1 MAAVLL
7 VVVMVPVGVAGAAEV
22 VDVGLI
28 SHASEPADGPSYAP
42 AASTDGSV
50 VVYESA
56 ASNLVVDDGNGYE
69 DIFVRDAGAGT
80 TSLISV
86 GPGGVEANNDSHSPV
101 VSGDGSFIV
110 YYSDASNLVTGDTN
124 GHRDVFL
131 FDTSTGTTSRVSV
144 ASGGAQA
151 DGNSSLPAVS
161 ADGSTIVFQSDA
173 TNLVPGDTNGASDV
187 FAYDVATG
195 TTTRVSVGPGGVEAN
210 GGSSGPSVTAD
221 GSAIVYESSASNLV
235 PGDTNSVSDV
245 FAYDVATGTTTRV
258 SVGPGGVEA
267 NGESYYPVISADGST
282 IILISNASNLT
293 SGADGSIYEVFAFD
307 VATGTTSLVSV
318 SPGGDQANGD
328 SYYPAVSD
336 DGSIAVYE
344 SNASNLVSGDNNGYV
359 DVFAS
364 NVTSGTTQLA
374 SAGLAGVAANGASND
389 AAVSGDGLT
398 VVFASNASNLV
409 SGDNNGYNDV
419 FAARLSDPP
428 VADDLTITV
437 PEDTAAGSVIGT
449 VTASDP
455 DDDPLIYTITAGN
468 GAGRF
473 SIDDTGTITLVGVLD
488 YETTAAYALTVTV
501 SDGYLSDTAT
511 VTINVSD
518 VTPFTDDIGS
528 VFESD
533 IEWLA
538 FSGITKG
545 CNPPANTMFCP
556 GDFVTRG
563 QMAAFLVR
571 ALGYSDD
578 GGGNKFT
585 DDDGSVF
592 ESAIDKLATAG
603 VTKGCNPPA
612 NTMFC
617 PGDFVTRGQMAA
629 FLVRALGY
637 SDVGGGNKF
646 TDDDGSVFESAIDKL
661 ATAGVTKGCNSP
673 DNTMF
678 CPNDPVTRGQMA
690 AFLHRALG

>member
-173 TNLVPGDTNGASDV
+173 T
-187 FAYDVATG
+187 
-195 TTTRVSVGPGGVEAN
+195 
-210 GGSSGPSVTAD
+210 
-221 GSAIVYESSASNLV
+221 NLV